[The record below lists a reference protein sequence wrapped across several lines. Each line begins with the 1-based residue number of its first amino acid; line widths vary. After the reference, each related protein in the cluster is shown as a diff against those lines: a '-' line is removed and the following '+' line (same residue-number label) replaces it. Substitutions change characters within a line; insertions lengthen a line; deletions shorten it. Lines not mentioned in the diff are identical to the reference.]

1 MNGAAAKKGARV
13 RMTASDVLLNNLAD
27 AITVIL
33 VSKDFKRTK
42 VNLVFLKRYGML
54 LARLGDKKKSDLQ
67 KV

>member
-1 MNGAAAKKGARV
+1 
-13 RMTASDVLLNNLAD
+13 MTASDVLLNNLAD

-33 VSKDFKRTK
+33 VSKDFKRTN
-42 VNLVFLKRYGML
+42 VNLAFLKRYGML